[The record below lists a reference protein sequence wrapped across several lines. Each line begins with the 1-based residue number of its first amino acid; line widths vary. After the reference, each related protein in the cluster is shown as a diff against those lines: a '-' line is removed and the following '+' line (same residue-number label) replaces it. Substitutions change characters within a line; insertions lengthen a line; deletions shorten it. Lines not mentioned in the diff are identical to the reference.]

1 MDKAFDIL
9 GEQYR
14 PMVVAYLRSL
24 VNDAELAEDLAQET
38 ILAAYQ
44 SFDKFERGANFG
56 AWLRGIAR
64 NKALHN
70 RRTESRRIII
80 ADSEIIAGME
90 SVYSA
95 FDNPSPDSPT
105 WLHRLERIRNCVQK
119 LSEKLREAMVQV
131 YENNQTIEAAAQSL
145 QTSAD
150 ALAQRLSRARSLVAR
165 CVSLPESR
173 S

>member
-44 SFDKFERGANFG
+44 SFDKFERGGNFG
-56 AWLRGIAR
+56 SWLRGIAR
-64 NKALHN
+64 NKALQN
-70 RRTESRRIII
+70 RRTESRRRII

-95 FDNPSPDSPT
+95 FDGATPESPT
-105 WLHRLERIRNCVQK
+105 WLHRIERIRSCVQK
-119 LSEKLREAMVQV
+119 LSEKLREAMVLV
-131 YENNQTIEAAAQSL
+131 YENNHTVDAAAQKL
-145 QTSAD
+145 ETSAD
-150 ALAQRLSRARSLVAR
+150 ALAQRLSRGRQLVAR
-165 CVSLPESR
+165 CVSLPEQR